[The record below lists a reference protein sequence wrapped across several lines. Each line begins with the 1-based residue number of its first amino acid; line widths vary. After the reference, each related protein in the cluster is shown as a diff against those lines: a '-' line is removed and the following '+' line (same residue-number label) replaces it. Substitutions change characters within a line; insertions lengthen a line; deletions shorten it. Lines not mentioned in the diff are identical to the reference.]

1 MKSNVNRNVMLDAEG
16 IKFLQVVKLGAGFRL
31 SKKLISSGKKYKFK
45 TIIFGYNVTT
55 KSPTP
60 L

>member
-31 SKKLISSGKKYKFK
+31 SKKLISSGKKYKFNK
-45 TIIFGYNVTT
+45 YYFW
-55 KSPTP
+55 